1 MTVVMFEWLDL
12 GALEEE
18 IDRVT
23 LQDEPYRITGPLNE
37 VLYEAFADT
46 QARVA
51 SPAHPHVPTYEPT
64 GALLESGRTESD
76 FTGEVWTGT
85 ITYGDSTG
93 PVDYAIY
100 EMARGGIHDWFSG
113 LPGFG
118 DRYLEAIADFWDNG

>member
-18 IDRVT
+18 IDRIT
-23 LQDEPYRITGPLNE
+23 LQEEPYRITGPLNE
-37 VLYEAFADT
+37 VLFEAYEDT

-51 SPAHPHVPTYEPT
+51 SPAHPHVSTYEPT
-64 GALLESGRTESD
+64 GRLAESGRTETTFD
-76 FTGEVWTGT
+76 GTVWIGT
-85 ITYGDSTG
+85 ITYGDGTSD
-93 PVDYAIY
+93 VDYAIY

-118 DRYLEAIADFWDNG
+118 DRYLEAIADYWENE